1 MKIIKFIK
9 KLKHKKSGLKVPFN
23 KTHMSNLEI
32 KSVVKAL
39 KSGWLTMGPKTIEF
53 ESDFKKFI

>member
-53 ESDFKKFI
+53 ESDF